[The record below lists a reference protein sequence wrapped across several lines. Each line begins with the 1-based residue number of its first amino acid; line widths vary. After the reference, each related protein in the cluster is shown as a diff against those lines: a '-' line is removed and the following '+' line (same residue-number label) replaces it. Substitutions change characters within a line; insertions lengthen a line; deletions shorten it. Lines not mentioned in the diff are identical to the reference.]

1 MPAILDIEAS
11 GFGKGSYPIE
21 IGVAADDGEQFSW
34 LVYPQDDWV
43 HWQPDAEALHK
54 IPRSKLLESGL
65 PVRDIAKQMN
75 ARFEGQTLYSDGWGF
90 DSGWLNLLF
99 YYANQSMHFRLET
112 LPKILTEYQF
122 EHWDKIKNH
131 LRTKHNLLHHRAA
144 EDAKLIQ
151 LTYQRTAL
159 DEQLTQG

>member
-21 IGVAADDGEQFSW
+21 IGVAADDGRQFSW

-43 HWQPDAEALHK
+43 HWHADAEALHK
-54 IPRSKLLESGL
+54 IPRSKLLTSGL
-65 PVRDIAKQMN
+65 PVGEIARAMN
-75 ARFEGQTLYSDGWGF
+75 SLFEGQTLYSDGWGF

-99 YYANQSMHFRLET
+99 YCANQSMHFKVET
-112 LPKILTEYQF
+112 LPKILTEFQF
-122 EHWDKIKNH
+122 QHWDAMKQE
-131 LRTKHNLLHHRAA
+131 LRKKHKLLHHRAA

-159 DEQLTQG
+159 DEQLT